1 MGSFQSTWRSR
12 VIEHMVVQGTYVRT
26 RHTAHSRTRS
36 YKVGD
41 LKMAAQDKE
50 GVWRGS
56 CVNHPPHRFGLCV
69 VFVSQEG
76 TSKCMT
82 CGCVHVGIRHLL
94 SYT

>member
-1 MGSFQSTWRSR
+1 
-12 VIEHMVVQGTYVRT
+12 
-26 RHTAHSRTRS
+26 
-36 YKVGD
+36 
-41 LKMAAQDKE
+41 MAAQDKE

-69 VFVSQEG
+69 VFVSHEG
-76 TSKCMT
+76 TSKCRT